1 RTSGAG
7 LEQRI
12 YYRMVTAADTP
23 TTTYSWSW
31 TNNADASVAIMGYS
45 GVDGTTPFDV
55 TPTDNAG
62 TGTTATAS
70 TLTTTQ
76 DGDMVVAF
84 YGAQGNVTETQN
96 AGQSLTQEFTAL
108 SGSGPA
114 SRIRNTG
121 ADGTQSTAGA
131 TGNKTAAVGSSTPW
145 VAHLVALTPA
155 LSADGSGTMGASI
168 GTVSASQTRRTRAF
182 PYPATGGGMI
192 NGAIALV
199 VPSGWSAPSTTGAN
213 AGYTTASSGTVGV
226 AGQTITVSGVTL
238 SGGSTVT
245 ITYGSA
251 AGGGPGATAPSSTG
265 AQTWQGPQKAKSSGT
280 VTNLASSPSIHVLA
294 TPRVGKDCHTNYKGT
309 PKPY

>member
-7 LEQRI
+7 LEQRRYSRI
-12 YYRMVTAADTP
+12 VTAADTP

-96 AGQSLTQEFTAL
+96 SGQSLTHEFTAL

-114 SRIRNTG
+114 SRIRDTG

-131 TGNKTAAVGSSTPW
+131 TGNKTAAVGSSTQW

-155 LSADGSGTMGASI
+155 LSA
-168 GTVSASQTRRTRAF
+168 
-182 PYPATGGGMI
+182 GG
-192 NGAIALV
+192 
-199 VPSGWSAPSTTGAN
+199 
-213 AGYTTASSGTVGV
+213 SGTVGRSV
-226 AGQTITVSGVTL
+226 GTLPASQTGRPIAFTHPPT
-238 SGGSTVT
+238 
-245 ITYGSA
+245 
-251 AGGGPGATAPSSTG
+251 PG
-265 AQTWQGPQKAKSSGT
+265 
-280 VTNLASSPSIHVLA
+280 
-294 TPRVGKDCHTNYKGT
+294 
-309 PKPY
+309 